1 MSEVKTEKLSPRV
14 TSLQL
19 GDSGDT
25 LTLPSGATLSI
36 ASGATIANSGTAT
49 GFGGDNTP
57 AFEAKRTTDLSI
69 SDDTMTKVTLNTE
82 VFDTDGAFDPSTNYR
97 FTVPSGEGGKYFVYA
112 YIAFHSSHGGN
123 DVEQIEV
130 NVKKNGSTAFAAE
143 EKPSA
148 SGTGGYGQTAS
159 KTAVGI
165 VDLSASDYLEL
176 YGYFNNTQ
184 GSSYTNIKSATL
196 GAYKLIGV

>member
-25 LTLPSGATLSI
+25 FTVPSGATLSI
-36 ASGATIANSGTAT
+36 ASGATISNSGTAT

-57 AFEAKRTTDLSI
+57 AFEAQRQSDLSV
-69 SDDTMTKVTLNTE
+69 SSGVMTKVTLDTE
-82 VFDTDGAFDPSTNYR
+82 ILDTDGAYDPTTNYR

-112 YIAFHSSHGGN
+112 DITFHSSYSGN
-123 DVEQIEV
+123 DLTQLEL
-130 NVKKNGSTAFAAE
+130 NVKKNGSTAMNSE
-143 EKPSA
+143 RHWN
-148 SGTGGYGQTAS
+148 GYG
-159 KTAVGI
+159 KT
-165 VDLSASDYLEL
+165 DTLNQSAIITLAAADYLEL
-176 YGYFNNTQ
+176 YGSFGNNN
-184 GSSYTNIKSATL
+184 GSSYTNIKGATL